1 MGVTFRVKRHDGA
14 KSDGRFEAHLSNR
27 NALAVLSNIGLPP
40 EHQGEIDAMELLEHI
55 GNRRT
60 SDLDSRETEITE
72 AATIFGLTAEGIDE
86 RVERLN
92 EIALHA
98 LSLGQPVEWL

>member
-1 MGVTFRVKRHDGA
+1 
-14 KSDGRFEAHLSNR
+14 
-27 NALAVLSNIGLPP
+27 
-40 EHQGEIDAMELLEHI
+40 MELLEHI
-55 GNRRT
+55 ENRRA
-60 SDLDSRETEITE
+60 SDLDSRETEVTE
-72 AATIFGLTAEGIDE
+72 TATIFGLTAEGIDE